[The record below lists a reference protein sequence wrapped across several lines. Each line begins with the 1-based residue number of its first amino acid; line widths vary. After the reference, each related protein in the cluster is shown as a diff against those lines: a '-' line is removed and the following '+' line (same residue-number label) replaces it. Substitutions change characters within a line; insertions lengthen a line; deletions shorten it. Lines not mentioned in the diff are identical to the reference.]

1 MCGRYAVKKSTLL
14 VTNNLVKK
22 NINVDLDQD
31 NFNCSPGGKYPV
43 VKSATNG
50 KYLEMTTWGIRPSWA
65 KDDFKSLHNAR
76 LEGIETKISF
86 KKLILNSR
94 AIIPCSGYYEWKK
107 TENKK
112 IPYYFTR
119 TDDQDIFLAG
129 IHENGQFTVITRE
142 ANEQNREIHN
152 RQPVI
157 IKKSQINHKNSTQT
171 LKKMS
176 LNAFLSSI
184 AEEFSGREFTTKD
197 LVEFVTGESMIGAG
211 VGFALLLS

>member
-1 MCGRYAVKKSTLL
+1 MCGRYSVQKKTLL
-14 VTNNLVKK
+14 VANGLVKK

-157 IKKSQINHKNSTQT
+157 IKKSQINNYFN
-171 LKKMS
+171 
-176 LNAFLSSI
+176 LNNNA
-184 AEEFSGREFTTKD
+184 
-197 LVEFVTGESMIGAG
+197 VEFLNNVKPPELKFHEISTEVNNPAKNDASIINP
-211 VGFALLLS
+211 VN